1 MGRLKRKLLI
11 LGIVFTAILIL
22 GLYYYYN
29 IYLPSLSLNVP
40 TTTFKS
46 TGKLDK
52 FGILE
57 IYPTKPEGREWF
69 IDMNNPAG
77 DGVFN
82 PQSNITRQSDG
93 SWEIS
98 GRQNTGKYNMGS
110 LGFGQLHIVL
120 FLLSHF
126 YDCLWRDGNQYI
138 GLVYSLLIVSH
149 NFL

>member
-1 MGRLKRKLLI
+1 M
-11 LGIVFTAILIL
+11 VSTAILIL
-22 GLYYYYN
+22 GLYNYYN
-29 IYLPSLSLNVP
+29 IYLPSISLNVP
-40 TTTFKS
+40 TTNFKS

-82 PQSNITRQSDG
+82 PQSNLTRQSDG

-110 LGFGQLHIVL
+110 LGFGH
-120 FLLSHF
+120 
-126 YDCLWRDGNQYI
+126 CM
-138 GLVYSLLIVSH
+138 YSGSVKIYLRSIFS
-149 NFL
+149 ND